1 MTRILVKGSEIA
13 VPSSVGAA
21 SSFSEATVVRLAN
34 PSTTDYVVTIAE
46 NNGGSATI
54 GTFTMLANTSEL
66 VEKNPTNVVFV
77 NAGTDVKGTKVGFT
91 N

>member
-13 VPSSVGAA
+13 VPNNVGAA

-34 PSTTDYVVTIAE
+34 PSTTDYVITVAT
-46 NNGGSATI
+46 NNGGSGTI

-66 VEKNPTNVVFV
+66 LEKNPTDVVFV
-77 NAGTDVKGTKVGFT
+77 NTGSDVKGAKVGFT

>member
-13 VPSSVGAA
+13 VPNTVGAA

-34 PSTTDYVVTIAE
+34 PSTTDYVITIAE

-77 NAGTDVKGTKVGFT
+77 SSGSDVKGTKVGFT
-91 N
+91 H